1 VTFTVL
7 PARGAMRTW
16 CVSCRKG
23 CCAAVWSVSARTTA
37 AHEGRAAMRYPAT
50 TRSPGFSSLFAC
62 GNAAWQSSH
71 GSGLPS
77 SEVPSGSP
85 GWSVGLNSSAS
96 KQSWQP
102 AVVRSAKCSARP
114 RWRTAMTSP
123 RTTPCAAG
131 GAAAAIGRGSSGL
144 AGLLMSAGDEPA
156 RATRPGSR
164 VRVAAARRPPLS
176 YSSPARIALPGPW
189 VPLCAAYG
197 AGAAPA
203 APAPA
208 PAPAPAAQHQR
219 HQHQRGQAWRPPA
232 RRPALPA
239 WPTVTATFVDTQ
251 SQCSHRDLRYD
262 RCTVSKYSNQVTVR
276 NCTVCKIVLS
286 TAIQLPVC
294 MLKYFPWGILPSI
307 CAYA

>member
-1 VTFTVL
+1 MTFTVL

-239 WPTVTATFVDTQ
+239 WPTVTATFVA
-251 SQCSHRDLRYD
+251 HP
-262 RCTVSKYSNQVTVR
+262 VSAV
-276 NCTVCKIVLS
+276 
-286 TAIQLPVC
+286 TAIFDMIVVRSRNTATRSP
-294 MLKYFPWGILPSI
+294 
-307 CAYA
+307 